1 MKTFLIVYSPTNNI
15 TELQARIR
23 SLGDSF
29 FFMDNHCLLSV
40 QDDTMTAKQVFERLE
55 GESKLNSI
63 FVSAISTNIERGYW
77 GSMSRDF
84 WDWISAHPSN
94 I

>member
-29 FFMDNHCLLSV
+29 SLWII
-40 QDDTMTAKQVFERLE
+40 TAYCQFKTIL
-55 GESKLNSI
+55 
-63 FVSAISTNIERGYW
+63 
-77 GSMSRDF
+77 
-84 WDWISAHPSN
+84 
-94 I
+94 

>member
-1 MKTFLIVYSPTNNI
+1 
-15 TELQARIR
+15 
-23 SLGDSF
+23 
-29 FFMDNHCLLSV
+29 
-40 QDDTMTAKQVFERLE
+40 MTAKQVFERLE

-63 FVSAISTNIERGYW
+63 FVSAISTNVERGYW

-84 WDWISAHPSN
+84 WDWISAHQSN